1 MRFMIVDDDEVIRT
15 MLSDIIEDY
24 DLGEI
29 AGEADNGSLIDT
41 ALLERKKIDILV
53 IDMLMPI
60 RDGVQTV
67 KSIKADFT
75 GKIIMLSQVENKEMI
90 GNAYSLGVDYY
101 ITKPINRNEV
111 VSVIRAVSEHMQ
123 LKNLVHNIEKNL
135 HTALRSNY
143 SAEIAHTIRHTPLP
157 LTIRQKGEMM
167 LTEMGIGGEKGCK
180 DLLDILQ
187 FLQKQEQETLMQ
199 KDFPSL
205 KIIFTKIAEAKL
217 GQENTIEIQKEYK
230 ALEQRLRRT
239 IFQALVNL
247 ASMGITDYANPKFE
261 EYAAK
266 FFDFTEVRKIML
278 TLESNEK
285 VNMSQIHINSKKFIK
300 VLFMEAK
307 KD

>member
-15 MLSDIIEDY
+15 MLSEIIEDY

-29 AGEADNGSLIDT
+29 AGQADNGSLIDT

-53 IDMLMPI
+53 IDMLMPV

-67 KSIKADFT
+67 KAIKGDFT

-123 LKNLVHNIEKNL
+123 LRNLVHNIEKNL
-135 HTALRSNY
+135 HTALRSNS
-143 SAEIAHTIRHTPLP
+143 SAEMAHTVRQTPLP

-187 FLQKQEQETLMQ
+187 FLQKQEQENLAQ

-247 ASMGITDYANPKFE
+247 ASMGIIDYANPKFE

-278 TLESNEK
+278 ALESNEK

-300 VLFMEAK
+300 VLFMEVK

>member
-15 MLSDIIEDY
+15 MLSEIIEDY

-29 AGEADNGSLIDT
+29 AGQADNGSLIDA

-67 KSIKADFT
+67 KAIKSDFT

-123 LKNLVHNIEKNL
+123 LKTLVHNIEKNL
-135 HTALRSNY
+135 HTALRSNN

-187 FLQKQEQETLMQ
+187 FLQEQEQENLAQ

-247 ASMGITDYANPKFE
+247 ASMGIIDYANPKFE

-278 TLESNEK
+278 TLENNEK

>member
-135 HTALRSNY
+135 HTALRSNH
-143 SAEIAHTIRHTPLP
+143 SAEIANTIRHTPLP

-247 ASMGITDYANPKFE
+247 ASMGIIDYANPKFE

>member
-15 MLSDIIEDY
+15 MLSEIIEDY

-29 AGEADNGSLIDT
+29 AGQADNGSLIDT

-53 IDMLMPI
+53 IDMLMPV

-67 KSIKADFT
+67 KAIKGDFT

-123 LKNLVHNIEKNL
+123 LRNLVHNIEKNL
-135 HTALRSNY
+135 HTALRSNS
-143 SAEIAHTIRHTPLP
+143 SAEMARTIRQTPLP

-187 FLQKQEQETLMQ
+187 FLQKQEQENLAQ

-247 ASMGITDYANPKFE
+247 ASIGIIDYANPKFE

-278 TLESNEK
+278 ALESNEK

-300 VLFMEAK
+300 VLFMEVK